1 MNSGVRILSTTPPC
15 DLFFP
20 RKTAFLY
27 INSRPFEENHYIF
40 AKNCLRESAI
50 EALFFFSIILF
61 FHSLQDNHVL
71 LRSKR
76 RLSVGEAADFSVSG
90 SPARSSLPQTYQDA
104 SGLGRSREIEV
115 ETFVMPLLGNVVF
128 DGKLMATSE
137 MFGCFMTM
145 PPSYSRNTDLP
156 ENFRVRL

>member
-1 MNSGVRILSTTPPC
+1 M
-15 DLFFP
+15 
-20 RKTAFLY
+20 
-27 INSRPFEENHYIF
+27 
-40 AKNCLRESAI
+40 
-50 EALFFFSIILF
+50 
-61 FHSLQDNHVL
+61 

-90 SPARSSLPQTYQDA
+90 SPARSSLSQTYQDA

-128 DGKLMATSE
+128 DGKLMAASE